1 MDAVDKKRLR
11 QDKKNYAR
19 RQHRQEA
26 RQALFIKDYV
36 KEKYHDVYEEASAF
50 YNYVN
55 NMYPT
60 KPDIRRTEEF
70 KALRLGFTFVAK
82 NKNKVLTKP
91 LQVYKSITDLSEQ
104 NFIIH
109 CYPTTKT
116 QQPTT
121 ETQQP
126 TTETQQ
132 STTETQQPTTETQQ
146 STTKTQ
152 QPTTETQQSTTET
165 QQPTTET
172 QTKKTMQLR
181 IPLLSPSLITQTQ
194 NIITQEIVEENPL
207 TVVCNQTIPEDIH
220 PIFDDEIP
228 QETYEAIL
236 RELRQDPDLSK
247 IMDDL
252 DMTDNDLDMMDVDLP
267 PEDDRLEQELLEQ
280 ELYNLW

>member
-1 MDAVDKKRLR
+1 MEAADKKRLR
-11 QDKKNYAR
+11 QDRKNYAR

-36 KEKYHDVYEEASAF
+36 KEKYRDVYEEASAF
-50 YNYVN
+50 YNHVN
-55 NMYPT
+55 NIYPT
-60 KPDIRRTEEF
+60 KPDIRRTDEF
-70 KALRLGFTFVAK
+70 KAIRSGFAFVLK

-91 LQVYKSITDLSEQ
+91 LQVYKPITDLSEQ
-104 NFIIH
+104 SFIAH
-109 CYPTTKT
+109 YY
-116 QQPTT
+116 PTT
-121 ETQQP
+121 ETQQSTTETQQS

-146 STTKTQ
+146 
-152 QPTTETQQSTTET
+152 
-165 QQPTTET
+165 PTTET
-172 QTKKTMQLR
+172 QTKEKTMQLR
-181 IPLLSPSLITQTQ
+181 IPLLSPSSVTQTQ

-207 TVVCNQTIPEDIH
+207 TVACNQTIPEDIH

-252 DMTDNDLDMMDVDLP
+252 DMADFDLDMMD
-267 PEDDRLEQELLEQ
+267 EDDRLEQELC
-280 ELYNLW
+280 NIW